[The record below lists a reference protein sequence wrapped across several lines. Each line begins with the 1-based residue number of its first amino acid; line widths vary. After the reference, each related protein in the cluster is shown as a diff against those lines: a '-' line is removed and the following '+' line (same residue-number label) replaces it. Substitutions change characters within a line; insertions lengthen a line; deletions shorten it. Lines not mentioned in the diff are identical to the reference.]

1 MYSYNWDYR
10 WMGPYSLGPFN
21 LLIGESYATIF
32 WVRFR
37 IIFTK

>member
-21 LLIGESYATIF
+21 L
-32 WVRFR
+32 R
-37 IIFTK
+37 IEMG

>member
-1 MYSYNWDYR
+1 
-10 WMGPYSLGPFN
+10 MGLYSLGLPN

-37 IIFTK
+37 IIFTEVGSR